1 MYIDNIVRDIKDLIY
16 LNNVNWD
23 NVYKTKRDAAKFEDL
38 PDALYGLDQAM
49 DALNL
54 VEERLKQL
62 VDMIEM
68 EGLSAQAQSRAS
80 SNAKVQSK

>member
-1 MYIDNIVRDIKDLIY
+1 MYIDNIVRDIQDLIY
-16 LNNVNWD
+16 LNNVNLD
-23 NVYKTKRDAAKFEDL
+23 NIYKTKRDAAKFEDL

-49 DALNL
+49 DALTL

-68 EGLSAQAQSRAS
+68 EALS
-80 SNAKVQSK
+80 AKVQSK

>member
-23 NVYKTKRDAAKFEDL
+23 NVYETKRDAAKFEDL
-38 PDALYGLDQAM
+38 SDALYGLDQAM

-68 EGLSAQAQSRAS
+68 EALS
-80 SNAKVQSK
+80 AKVQSK